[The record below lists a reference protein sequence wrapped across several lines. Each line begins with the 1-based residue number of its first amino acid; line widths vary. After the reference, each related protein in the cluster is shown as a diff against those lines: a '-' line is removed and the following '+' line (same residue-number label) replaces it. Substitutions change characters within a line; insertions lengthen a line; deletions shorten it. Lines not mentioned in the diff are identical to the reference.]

1 MISFK
6 IKLLEGYLNDLWK
19 YSIISNEWT
28 WISGNNTVNEET
40 IYEESN
46 NFLYP
51 GSRSESNSFFDG
63 LRKIFYLFGGLSFD
77 ASNGIIQY

>member
-1 MISFK
+1 M
-6 IKLLEGYLNDLWK
+6 KLIVGILNDLWK

-28 WISGNNTVNEET
+28 WMSGNNTINELA

-63 LRKIFYLFGGLSFD
+63 LTKRLYLFGGISHD
-77 ASNGIIQY
+77 NISICIIIKY